1 MNLILKLSII
11 LSLVVAVSGCG
22 RNKEA
27 AGTAF
32 NEETRIMM
40 DRMAASVKA
49 GKILY
54 GHQDDLVYGHSWCVD
69 PDSAATD
76 ALNRSDVKAVAG
88 DYPAVVGF
96 ELGGLEL
103 GWDWSIDKVPF
114 LLMRRAAVE
123 HAGRGGIVTFSW
135 HPHNP
140 YTGGDAWDIS
150 SDKAVAS
157 VLEGGEKAE
166 MFGVWLERLG
176 DFMDSLRDDKGN
188 LIPVI
193 FRPWHEN
200 IGSWFWWGGALCTA
214 DEYIA
219 LFRRTVEYLRN
230 DRGLDN
236 IIMCYSPNSG
246 ITAEQYM
253 SRYPGDDVVDILG
266 YDHYETVMEGESL
279 EDAGKR
285 YAGQLDLG
293 LSIVK
298 SLASAHGKLMT
309 LSETGMEGL
318 PDKSWWTS
326 VLYPAVKDFPIVYVL
341 TWRNAWDRETHFYAP
356 YPGNEGDFGEFASLP
371 EISLLSSFRP

>member
-1 MNLILKLSII
+1 MKLILKLSII

-150 SDKAVAS
+150 SDKTVAS

-166 MFGVWLERLG
+166 M
-176 DFMDSLRDDKGN
+176 
-188 LIPVI
+188 
-193 FRPWHEN
+193 
-200 IGSWFWWGGALCTA
+200 LC
-214 DEYIA
+214 
-219 LFRRTVEYLRN
+219 
-230 DRGLDN
+230 
-236 IIMCYSPNSG
+236 
-246 ITAEQYM
+246 
-253 SRYPGDDVVDILG
+253 
-266 YDHYETVMEGESL
+266 
-279 EDAGKR
+279 
-285 YAGQLDLG
+285 
-293 LSIVK
+293 
-298 SLASAHGKLMT
+298 
-309 LSETGMEGL
+309 
-318 PDKSWWTS
+318 
-326 VLYPAVKDFPIVYVL
+326 
-341 TWRNAWDRETHFYAP
+341 
-356 YPGNEGDFGEFASLP
+356 
-371 EISLLSSFRP
+371 